1 MKRYNTIIEG
11 AKEPENKNDLWIK
24 DGKPRL
30 FLNGI
35 WKSGVNSGYYS
46 HLKDFDISG
55 WNGIN

>member
-24 DGKPRL
+24 DRKLKL

-35 WKSGVNSGYYS
+35 WKNIIGEADIKTNKEDLNINEEGV
-46 HLKDFDISG
+46 
-55 WNGIN
+55 